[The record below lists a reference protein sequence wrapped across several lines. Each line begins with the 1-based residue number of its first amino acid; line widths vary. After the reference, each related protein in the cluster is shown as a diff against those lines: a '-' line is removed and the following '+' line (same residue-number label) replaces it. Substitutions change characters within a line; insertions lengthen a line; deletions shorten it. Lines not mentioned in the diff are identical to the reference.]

1 MHYVSTTNN
10 FHRRQDK
17 YLNHQL
23 LQPKNFQCTPLLS
36 RRLSQFYLK
45 TLKYT
50 IYASDVHMHKWDGEV
65 LQNKSDYER
74 LRLLENK
81 TQFSLKKMRELFLP
95 IEKSSTPTAY
105 VPAATLGRRWEDL
118 RRRLA
123 YALIKNKT

>member
-1 MHYVSTTNN
+1 MYNTLTT
-10 FHRRQDK
+10 
-17 YLNHQL
+17 
-23 LQPKNFQCTPLLS
+23 
-36 RRLSQFYLK
+36 RRLSPIPLE

-50 IYASDVHMHKWDGEV
+50 IYVHMHGNDEEL
-65 LQNKSDYER
+65 LQNKSDYYR

-105 VPAATLGRRWEDL
+105 VPADHPHLGGGEDL

>member
-1 MHYVSTTNN
+1 MHGN
-10 FHRRQDK
+10 DEE
-17 YLNHQL
+17 L
-23 LQPKNFQCTPLLS
+23 
-36 RRLSQFYLK
+36 
-45 TLKYT
+45 
-50 IYASDVHMHKWDGEV
+50 
-65 LQNKSDYER
+65 LQNKSDYDR

-105 VPAATLGRRWEDL
+105 VPTAPGGEDL

>member
-1 MHYVSTTNN
+1 
-10 FHRRQDK
+10 
-17 YLNHQL
+17 
-23 LQPKNFQCTPLLS
+23 
-36 RRLSQFYLK
+36 
-45 TLKYT
+45 
-50 IYASDVHMHKWDGEV
+50 MHKYDGEL

-105 VPAATLGRRWEDL
+105 VPTAGPHLGRRWEDL